1 MSEKKKSLH
10 KTLLIL
16 ALVFTPAFFLLFT
29 DEGGR
34 ISDTA
39 LLWLLGE
46 EDAKVNIGE
55 LDSGFSESDIQA
67 AFGSLDWACN
77 SGRFEFGDRNCA
89 ARIGTFNGYPAALL
103 QFYFADDQLTAMK
116 LSYRHAYHNQLTGY
130 FIGLFGQPDNV
141 AEAVREGPDA
151 AEVLQWN
158 LDKGALMQKKTLGES
173 DEPAVFWLAA
183 IPESARR

>member
-1 MSEKKKSLH
+1 MSERKKSLH
-10 KTLLIL
+10 KTLLVL
-16 ALVFTPAFFLLFT
+16 MLVFTPAFFLLFT

-46 EDAKVNIGE
+46 EEAKVNVGE
-55 LDSGFSESDIQA
+55 LDNSFSRSDIET
-67 AFGSLDWACN
+67 AFSHLEWACN
-77 SGRFEFGDRNCA
+77 SGSFEFGNQNCA

-103 QFYFADDQLTAMK
+103 QFYFGDDQLTAMK

-141 AEAVREGPDA
+141 ADAVREGPGA

-158 LDKGALMQKKTLGES
+158 LDKGALIQKKTLAEN
-173 DEPAVFWLAA
+173 DEPAFFWLATTSEA
-183 IPESARR
+183 TGR